1 MPYSP
6 VATKTLRTAIPYI
19 RTYEGRV
26 FVVKLGGRLCDPG
39 PTLENV
45 VEQLALLATLGIRVV
60 VVHGGGEQVN
70 ALCERMGITP
80 RFVAGRRITDDQTLE
95 LAKMAFAGTINTD
108 LVAAFRKFDIPAVG
122 MTGVDA
128 RLITV
133 VKRPMRPVTD
143 PSTGQT
149 TEVDFGR
156 VGNIVSSRMDVIE
169 HLLEKRYVPVIGSL
183 GADAQ
188 GTIYNVNA
196 DTVAA
201 HIAVGLRAVKYIL
214 LTTVDGV
221 MTSVSDPETLQPY
234 LDLDDVEAL
243 TKSGVIS
250 GGMLPKI
257 AACTDA
263 LKGGVPRV
271 HVVNGGVGDS
281 LLAEIFTNEGSG
293 TLIVSKREKARPAL
307 EVATQ

>member
-1 MPYSP
+1 MAQPQM
-6 VATKTLRTAIPYI
+6 ATRALRTAIPYI

-39 PTLENV
+39 PTLDNV
-45 VEQLALLATLGIRVV
+45 VEQLALLATLGIRII

-70 ALCERMGITP
+70 VLCERMGITP
-80 RFVAGRRITDDQTLE
+80 QFVAGRRITDDQTLE

-108 LVAAFRKFDIPAVG
+108 LVAAFRRYDVPAVG
-122 MTGVDA
+122 LTGVDA

-133 VKRPMRPVTD
+133 VRRPVRPVTD

-149 TEVDFGR
+149 QSVDFGR
-156 VGNIVSSRMDVIE
+156 VGNIVASRTDVLE

-183 GADAQ
+183 AADAQ
-188 GTIYNVNA
+188 GVIYNVNA

-201 HIAVGLRAVKYIL
+201 HIAIGMRAVKYIL

-221 MTSVSDPETLQPY
+221 MRDVNQAGSLQPY
-234 LDLDDVEAL
+234 LDLDDVEQL
-243 TKSGVIS
+243 TRDGVIR

-257 AACTDA
+257 TACADA
-263 LKGGVPRV
+263 LRGGVPRV
-271 HVVNGGVGDS
+271 HVVNGTTPDS
-281 LLAEIFTNEGSG
+281 LLAEVFTNEGSG
-293 TLIVSKREKARPAL
+293 TLIVARRERSRPTIEQPA
-307 EVATQ
+307 